1 VWRASNAVG
10 AQETRVGLC
19 RQERGE
25 TTPEPRHLPA
35 QKEAGLALG
44 AEQRRPVEKVLCTA
58 GSQHEWRM
66 AVMRENVAHHQGARP
81 VIALDKQLG
90 FAQDANIDASR
101 SLPGGL
107 VCMQGVPFDH
117 VANAAI
123 FIFEKVLVGRGE
135 VLSGIQS
142 HLLVAAAQNQGV
154 QFEEHAQ
161 LPEREQLDL
170 AVDQLLD
177 ENVSAQ
183 HMVDREA
190 VEGFARAADLRIDRC
205 EIRLHLK
212 QRSFNG

>member
-1 VWRASNAVG
+1 
-10 AQETRVGLC
+10 
-19 RQERGE
+19 
-25 TTPEPRHLPA
+25 
-35 QKEAGLALG
+35 
-44 AEQRRPVEKVLCTA
+44 
-58 GSQHEWRM
+58 
-66 AVMRENVAHHQGARP
+66 
-81 VIALDKQLG
+81 
-90 FAQDANIDASR
+90 
-101 SLPGGL
+101 
-107 VCMQGVPFDH
+107 MQGVPFDH

-123 FIFEKVLVGRGE
+123 LIVEKILVGRGE

-205 EIRLHLK
+205 EIRLYLAK
-212 QRSFNG
+212 RSFNRWKVEIGSFPTGCGEGPGQGIPRKSRRDCLADYAV